1 MRFCPPITFP
11 EERGNS
17 VRRIVAL
24 FLSLMLFIFLIPAGM
39 AEQTEADEIM
49 SGKPDFSC
57 FTDHPEYFRKDVSED
72 GTIAFIQTQVP
83 AEYRAFSTP
92 YENDIYYSTIFPEL
106 MIRGWSEEKEQT
118 PFFRI
123 WIRYRG
129 TKHLNISAVSV
140 IIDGTDY
147 RFENVSSPEWI
158 ATKEDGTAAQ
168 DVMLVLGSN
177 QVNAT
182 CFAALF
188 SKAIEY
194 TQERLNNQDTPMPD
208 VSFILHGDENT
219 EITLPADFWAEL
231 AMFAYNLD
239 AINGFSSLTST
250 TGTFCMIQK

>member
-1 MRFCPPITFP
+1 MKRLI
-11 EERGNS
+11 
-17 VRRIVAL
+17 AL
-24 FLSLMLFIFLIPAGM
+24 ILALMLCISLIPAGV
-39 AEQTEADEIM
+39 AEQTEADETM

-72 GTIAFIQTQVP
+72 GNTVFIQTQVP
-83 AEYRAFSTP
+83 AEYRSFSTP
-92 YENDIYYSTIFPEL
+92 YENDLYYSTIFPEI
-106 MIRGWSEEKEQT
+106 MIRGWSDEKTQI

-129 TKHLNISAVSV
+129 TKHLNISTVSV

-147 RFENVSSPEWI
+147 RFENVSSPDWI

-182 CFAALF
+182 CFASLF

-194 TQERLNNQDTPMPD
+194 TQERLKKQDISQPD
-208 VSFILHGDENT
+208 VSIILHGDEDID
-219 EITLPADFWAEL
+219 ITLPADLWAEL

-250 TGTFCMIQK
+250 AGTLCMIQK

>member
-24 FLSLMLFIFLIPAGM
+24 FLTLVLFISLIPAGM
-39 AEQTEADEIM
+39 AEQTEADETM

-106 MIRGWSEEKEQT
+106 MIRGWSEEKKQT

-129 TKHLNISAVSV
+129 TKHLNISMVSV

-182 CFAALF
+182 CFATLF

-194 TQERLNNQDTPMPD
+194 TQERLNNQDAPQPD
-208 VSFILHGDENT
+208 VSFILLGDENIA
-219 EITLPADFWAEL
+219 ITLPADFWAEL

-250 TGTFCMIQK
+250 AGTLCMVQK

>member
-1 MRFCPPITFP
+1 MKRLI
-11 EERGNS
+11 
-17 VRRIVAL
+17 AL
-24 FLSLMLFIFLIPAGM
+24 ILALMLCISLIPAGV
-39 AEQTEADEIM
+39 AEQTEADETM

-72 GTIAFIQTQVP
+72 GNTAFIQTQVP
-83 AEYRAFSTP
+83 AEYRSFSTP
-92 YENDIYYSTIFPEL
+92 YENDLYYSTIFPEI
-106 MIRGWSEEKEQT
+106 MIRGWSDEKSQT

-129 TKHLNISAVSV
+129 TKHLNISTVSV

-147 RFENVSSPEWI
+147 RFENVSSPDWI

-182 CFAALF
+182 CFASLF

-194 TQERLNNQDTPMPD
+194 TQERLKDQEAPQPD
-208 VSFILHGDENT
+208 VSVVLHGDENT
-219 EITLPADFWAEL
+219 IITLPSDFWAEL

-239 AINGFSSLTST
+239 AINGFSSLTSSA
-250 TGTFCMIQK
+250 GTLCMIQK

>member
-1 MRFCPPITFP
+1 MKSFRPTIFP

-17 VRRIVAL
+17 VRRIIAL
-24 FLSLMLFIFLIPAGM
+24 ILALMLCISLIPVGV
-39 AEQTEADEIM
+39 AEQTEADENM
-49 SGKPDFSC
+49 SGEPDFSC

-72 GTIAFIQTQVP
+72 GNTVFIQTQVP

-92 YENDIYYSTIFPEL
+92 YENDFYYSTIFPEIL
-106 MIRGWSEEKEQT
+106 IRGWSDEKTQI

-129 TKHLNISAVSV
+129 TKHLNISTVSV
-140 IIDGTDY
+140 IIGGTDY
-147 RFENVSSPEWI
+147 RFENVSSPDWI

-182 CFAALF
+182 CFASLF

-194 TQERLNNQDTPMPD
+194 TQERLNKQDIPQPD
-208 VSFILHGDENT
+208 VSVILHGDEDVD
-219 EITLPADFWAEL
+219 ITLPADFWAEL

-239 AINGFSSLTST
+239 AIDGFSSLTST
-250 TGTFCMIQK
+250 AGTLCMIQK